1 MRAHHVLIVLAILP
15 STLAAQPAPRGSLIE
30 DRAARKL
37 IEAGDSR
44 FDIDE
49 FAKAVELWQSVI
61 ERYPA
66 SRVRL
71 IAHMRLGNYYLERER
86 AYERAR
92 SHFDVVASE
101 ENRDQQQRAEAM
113 LKLGECFYHDRNYG
127 KCFQVMRDVIET
139 FPVSPQ
145 VNHAYYYIGLGH
157 FQLGHYSRAIDA
169 LEKVGTTLAEADD
182 SGGERLEAG
191 KRLFVKIEDADLAV
205 LDPDEAVDVICK
217 AASGDEEKLRCHPI
231 GRNVRLVL
239 GSLST
244 RLGSPVP
251 GNGVLEVRGGDQVE
265 VTYTDQ
271 HTAEK
276 QLDRA
281 VLKQIAVVGNGHV
294 QITDGAFRESLRGVV
309 LGKNVNLQISD
320 ADGDTTDQ
328 ADGIAAVVEVHRLK
342 SVEELEAESAALAA
356 KRDAAG
362 GDESEGEIEVEPYK
376 RVDQVRVQ
384 LTEAVVQQLEVRLPN
399 AGNAGNADVPEQP
412 ESSPATEEAAT
423 GATSQPAQ
431 PSDPTESVV
440 AAPAVDN
447 TIHSGVF
454 RATIALEKTD
464 AVVDND
470 AILQALPSDKIRVVY
485 LDERHRLEGV
495 REVSAEAR
503 CLEGNIGGV
512 RVTRAVITDAELRV
526 QTQLKTASALTN
538 IASRY
543 KEFGLQRHAQEKY
556 QLALDVCEEIMD
568 EVRSMGGRL
577 LEETY
582 VQLWKIYFEM
592 DRLELAAAMCQR
604 LQREFP
610 NSGFVDDALL
620 QLADVARKEQQF
632 NRAIGIY
639 TRLVRM
645 QTSMLRGEAQFGI
658 ASCYEQMAETAGANA
673 AQQMDRAFQEYKK
686 VYDLFPE
693 SGRVGE
699 AVAKMANYYY
709 QQKDYARAIDT
720 FENVLGNH
728 PDAKF
733 LDVILFNYGRCLFR
747 MGRRT
752 EAKRRFDQLIGEF
765 PESPLAPDAKKIS
778 DALTSQQAA
787 TPPAAP

>member
-1 MRAHHVLIVLAILP
+1 MSSFVSRSLRCVPWLLLLSATAAL
-15 STLAAQPAPRGSLIE
+15 AQPPRGSLIE

-37 IEAGDSR
+37 IEAGDAR
-44 FDIDE
+44 FDVEE
-49 FAKAVELWQSVI
+49 FSKAVELWQSVI

-71 IAHMRLGNYYLERER
+71 TAHMRLGEYYLNRDR

-101 ENRDQQQRAEAM
+101 ENRDQEQRAEAL
-113 LKLGECFYHDRNYG
+113 LKLGICFYHDRNYG
-127 KCFQVMRDVIET
+127 KSFQVMRDVIEK
-139 FPVSPQ
+139 FPVSGQ

-157 FQLGHYSRAIDA
+157 FQLGHYSRAISA
-169 LEKVGTTLAEADD
+169 LEKVGTTLSEESD
-182 SGGERLEAG
+182 GGSERLEAG

-205 LDPDEAVDVICK
+205 LDPEEAVMVECQSD
-217 AASGDEEKLRCHPI
+217 SGDTEKLPCYPI
-231 GRNVRLVL
+231 GRSVRLVL
-239 GSLST
+239 GSIPT
-244 RLGSPVP
+244 RLGSPRP
-251 GNGVLEVRGGDQVE
+251 GNGYLEVKGGDRVK
-265 VTYTDQ
+265 VVYVDQ

-276 QLDRA
+276 ELDRQ
-281 VLKQIAVVGNGHV
+281 VLQDVEVVGNGFV

-309 LGKNVNLQISD
+309 LGKTVNVQIND
-320 ADGDTTDQ
+320 ADGDTS
-328 ADGIAAVVEVHRLK
+328 DGSDSIRAAIEVYRLK
-342 SVEELEAESAALAA
+342 STEELEAEAVAAAA
-356 KRDAAG
+356 ERDAAV
-362 GDESEGEIEVEPYK
+362 DLDPEEVVEPDPYK
-376 RVDQVRVQ
+376 RVDRAEIA
-384 LTEAVVQQLEVRLPN
+384 LSEAVVEQMQVRLPN
-399 AGNAGNADVPEQP
+399 AGDDAGPE
-412 ESSPATEEAAT
+412 A
-423 GATSQPAQ
+423 
-431 PSDPTESVV
+431 PSDDGESAEPPTT
-440 AAPAVDN
+440 APADSAPGEAVEDN
-447 TIHSGVF
+447 SLHTGVF
-454 RATIALEKTD
+454 RTTIVLEKSED
-464 AVVDND
+464 AQDD
-470 AILQALPSDKIRVVY
+470 DRLQALPGDLVRVVY
-485 LDERHRLEGV
+485 IDEKHRLEGV
-495 REVSAEAR
+495 REVKAEAR

-512 RVTRAVITDAELRV
+512 RVTRAVISNSELRV
-526 QTQLKTASALTN
+526 QTKLKTASALTN
-538 IASRY
+538 IGNRY
-543 KEFGLQRHAQEKY
+543 KEFGLKKHSLEKY
-556 QLALDVCEEIMD
+556 ELALNVCEEIMD
-568 EVRSMGGRL
+568 EARQLGGRM

-620 QLADVARKEQQF
+620 QLADVARKDGEL
-632 NRAIGIY
+632 NRAVGIY

-645 QTSMLRGEAQFGI
+645 QTSLLRGEAQFGI
-658 ASCYEQMAETAGANA
+658 ASCYEQMAEASGANST
-673 AQQMDRAFQEYKK
+673 QLMDRAFQEYKK
-686 VYDLFPE
+686 VYDQFPD

-747 MGRRT
+747 MGRRS

-778 DALTSQQAA
+778 DALSPKPA
-787 TPPAAP
+787 TAEPPAAP